1 MSADG
6 MTLSHAAVT
15 ISRFRGESFL
25 LTTNQIRQ
33 QFLEYFEKNQHRRVS
48 SSSLVPAGYPTLLFT
63 NPGMNQFKDVV
74 PRREPR
80 AYNRATTSQKSG
92 RAAGKHTDLEH
103 LRRTPRHHRFSA
115 T

>member
-48 SSSLVPAGYPTLLFT
+48 SSALVPAGDPTWLFT
-63 NPGMNQFKDVV
+63 FVGMNQFQGLFLGGDLRDSKPAQTALIDV
-74 PRREPR
+74 
-80 AYNRATTSQKSG
+80 G
-92 RAAGKHTDLEH
+92 AAGKHTDLQN
-103 LRRTPRHHRFSA
+103 A
-115 T
+115 